1 MNCCCIKRN
10 ANEAE
15 FKVRSNS
22 TSQNPTFVPVDTNHH
37 VMLDMRPYDESPKCE
52 RMNVVKSID
61 KSDKVHVLGRR
72 RVYIC
77 KYDVDDNVPS
87 PVFSYDVNLST
98 VYVGV
103 SPRSELYFNY
113 EQFTD

>member
-10 ANEAE
+10 ANKAE
-15 FKVRSNS
+15 LNVRSKS
-22 TSQNPTFVPVDTNHH
+22 TSQNPTFVPVDTNDH

-52 RMNVVKSID
+52 RVNVKSID
-61 KSDKVHVLGRR
+61 KSDKVRVLGRR

-77 KYDVDDNVPS
+77 TYDVDDNVPS
-87 PVFSYDVNLST
+87 PVVSYDVNLST
-98 VYVGV
+98 VHVGV

-113 EQFTD
+113 EPFTD